1 MTPSDPRLPAPPV
14 AAPGSLP
21 APLSTRRAV
30 HVAEARRTS
39 PRTVA
44 LEALALVGVGLGI
57 IVAVLSGAGTD
68 VVQLWFGLAAI
79 LYRLLGWWFR
89 TYTVTDGELL
99 LDEGILQRRHRV
111 VPFTRIQQVELRQQL
126 LARLLGLTIVQ
137 VETAGDASAT
147 AVVLRYL
154 ELPEAEALRDHLL
167 AQQRRARGSSEAM
180 PATGPGDLW
189 RPAAVPNRVP
199 LVRLRAAQLLGAGA
213 TSSGAVGAGSLAVV
227 VVGVTA
233 AARGAAEGVGPLMVL
248 AQWGAVTLLALAAIG
263 LLFALATLVHS
274 WAYELATVGDDLHVT
289 FGLLDRRQHTIP
301 RHRLQHLALV
311 DNPVRRRLGFVSV
324 RLHSGATPGHGEDQ
338 SSHIEV
344 PAVRASQVDELL
356 ERAMGSDRWRTP
368 PVAPRP
374 RAARRR
380 AIVRRSIP
388 TAALGVLG
396 AAAWWPAGAA
406 LLPAA
411 LVGIPWGLVAHR
423 RAGWSFDGSL
433 LAFSSGALV
442 HHLELIPRERVQSIR
457 TTASPWQRRL
467 ALRTLRIDV
476 AGGAQHPLR
485 GAAGL
490 MDLDECDAGRAAAA
504 VVATHRPAGAPS

>member
-14 AAPGSLP
+14 AAPGTLP
-21 APLSTRRAV
+21 PPLSTRRAV
-30 HVAEARRTS
+30 RVGEARRTS

-44 LEALALVGVGLGI
+44 LEALALVGIGLGI

-99 LDEGILQRRHRV
+99 LDEGILQKRHRV

-126 LARLLGLTIVQ
+126 LARLLGVTIVQ

-167 AQQRRARGSSEAM
+167 AQQRRVRGGTEAM
-180 PATGPGDLW
+180 PATGPGDVWRVSAAPRIPLARL
-189 RPAAVPNRVP
+189 RPARL
-199 LVRLRAAQLLGAGA
+199 LVAGA
-213 TSSGAVGAGSLAVV
+213 TSSGAVSVGALASVVVAAVV
-227 VVGVTA
+227 T
-233 AARGAAEGVGPLMVL
+233 ARGATNDVGPEVVL
-248 AQWGAVTLLALAAIG
+248 VQWGVVTTLALAAIG
-263 LLFALATLVHS
+263 SVSAILTVVQS
-274 WAYELATVGDDLHVT
+274 GAYELAAVGDDLHVT
-289 FGLLDRRQHTIP
+289 FGLFDRRQHTIP
-301 RHRLQHLALV
+301 RHRLQHVTLV
-311 DNPVRRRLGFVSV
+311 DNPLRRRLGIVAV
-324 RLHSGATPGHGEDQ
+324 RLHSGATPGRRDDQ
-338 SSHIEV
+338 SSHIEI
-344 PAVRASQVDELL
+344 PALAAGQVGDLL
-356 ERAMGSDRWRTP
+356 ERAMGSDRWRP
-368 PVAPRP
+368 PPLAPRP
-374 RAARRR
+374 LAARRR

-388 TAALGVLG
+388 TVALGLLG
-396 AAAWWPAGAA
+396 AAAWWPAGGA
-406 LLPAA
+406 LLPTA
-411 LVGIPWGLVAHR
+411 LVGVPWGVVAHR
-423 RAGWSFDGSL
+423 RAGWSLDGSV

-442 HHLELIPRERVQSIR
+442 HHLELIPRDRIQSVR
-457 TTASPWQRRL
+457 TTASPLQRRL

-504 VVATHRPAGAPS
+504 VVATHRSAGGPA